1 MVALPA
7 QLFLDKIQREWRS
20 SVVYVPVLVCLI
32 SVSQFWLVFDGIPI
46 DFIPVS
52 VNIFQ
57 FATKSL
63 QNFYNQTSISVFSS
77 LDFLFFCFLNHI
89 FSFWL
94 QFFLSV
100 RVSIRCINSAY
111 NTVISLNLIVW
122 EFCGNAQC
130 PQSFGWVAKFSQNF
144 RTKKLCE
151 ISLFYAVKILFDVQV
166 FSTNTLLKFCM

>member
-1 MVALPA
+1 MTKFRCLCTSACLPYFRHSI
-7 QLFLDKIQREWRS
+7 LVGFWRDSHRFYTCLCKYLSVCHKVSPKFLWS
-20 SVVYVPVLVCLI
+20 NFNFGL
-32 SVSQFWLVFDGIPI
+32 
-46 DFIPVS
+46 
-52 VNIFQ
+52 FQ
-57 FATKSL
+57 FR
-63 QNFYNQTSISVFSS
+63 FSI
-77 LDFLFFCFLNHI
+77 FCFLNHI

-111 NTVISLNLIVW
+111 NTVISLNLMVW